1 MNTLNPLR
9 LRAACALLMFSA
21 ALLTARQVRAESC
34 DIHLSQAQLNFG
46 KQSSPEHRSAHD
58 GQRQQAIGTRYVT
71 LNVVCVASTRLML
84 GLRGE
89 SLGEQFRFAEQGQLQ
104 VRLSGALLDGQAV
117 ELAVLTSPEDVPNTS
132 AAAVQAAPGNLIVP
146 VSGGRVVEGTLWS
159 MQVEVSPS
167 VPLEAFSTRDRKALE
182 GQVSFNLREF

>member
-9 LRAACALLMFSA
+9 LWATCALLILSA
-21 ALLTARQVRAESC
+21 ALLTARQARAESC
-34 DIHLSQAQLNFG
+34 DIHLSQAKLDFG
-46 KQSSPEHRSAHD
+46 KQTSPEHRSAHD

-71 LNVVCVASTRLML
+71 LNVVCAVSTRLML

-89 SLGEQFRFAEQGQLQ
+89 GVAEQFRFAGQGQLQ
-104 VRLSGALLDGQAV
+104 VLLSGALLDGQAV
-117 ELAVLTSPEDVPNTS
+117 ELTVLASPEEVPSTS

-159 MQVEVSPS
+159 MQVEVTPS
-167 VPLEAFSTRDRKALE
+167 VPLEAFSTRDRKTLE